1 MTMAS
6 LGSPFLKKDKIM
18 IQINHNSRQSDN
30 NPDNSPHNNV
40 REVEIER
47 RRRRDED
54 ECCECD
60 DDDEDEGRRRRLRT
74 PVVQAPV
81 VAVTGGTTTIGA
93 FRGRVVVQVLNNVAL
108 LAEYTIVL
116 QPLGRCDQGFVIVET
131 ANGITNLNVLG
142 ASNVSS
148 SALTTAGSYIIL
160 RWSGC
165 VWVQV

>member
-1 MTMAS
+1 
-6 LGSPFLKKDKIM
+6 M

-47 RRRRDED
+47 RRRRERD

-60 DDDEDEGRRRRLRT
+60 DDDEDEGRRRLRT
-74 PVVQAPV
+74 PLVLAPV
-81 VAVTGGTTTIGA
+81 VAVTGGTTTVSA
-93 FRGRVVVQVLNNVAL
+93 ARNRVVIQILNNVAL

-116 QPLGRCDQGFVIVET
+116 QPLDRCSQGFIVVET

>member
-1 MTMAS
+1 
-6 LGSPFLKKDKIM
+6 M

-47 RRRRDED
+47 RRRRERD

-60 DDDEDEGRRRRLRT
+60 DDDEDEGRRRLRT
-74 PVVQAPV
+74 PLVLAPV
-81 VAVTGGTTTIGA
+81 VAVTGGTTTVSA
-93 FRGRVVVQVLNNVAL
+93 ARNRVVIQILNNVAL

-116 QPLGRCDQGFVIVET
+116 QPLGRCDQGFIVVET